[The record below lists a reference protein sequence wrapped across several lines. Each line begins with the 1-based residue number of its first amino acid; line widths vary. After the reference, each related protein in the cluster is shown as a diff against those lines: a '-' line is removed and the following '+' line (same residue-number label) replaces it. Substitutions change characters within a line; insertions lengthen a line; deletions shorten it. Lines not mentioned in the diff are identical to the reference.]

1 MKGKKAVQL
10 ILGAV
15 LIAALVFLDQWTKQ
29 LAVANLKGKDFL
41 VLIPGVL
48 ELGYVENRGMAFG
61 LLQDARIF
69 FLVVTTIALGLFLFI
84 LIRLPADKRFRP
96 LRLGLLFMVAGAVG
110 NMIDRVVQGYVV
122 DFVYIKLVNF
132 PLFNVADCC
141 VTITAVLL
149 FIVLV
154 FFYKEEDYAK
164 LGL

>member
-1 MKGKKAVQL
+1 M
-10 ILGAV
+10 
-15 LIAALVFLDQWTKQ
+15 
-29 LAVANLKGKDFL
+29 
-41 VLIPGVL
+41 
-48 ELGYVENRGMAFG
+48 
-61 LLQDARIF
+61 
-69 FLVVTTIALGLFLFI
+69 
-84 LIRLPADKRFRP
+84 
-96 LRLGLLFMVAGAVG
+96 
-110 NMIDRVVQGYVV
+110 V